1 MAKYRKTMEEIAKQ
15 FGGGF
20 LWRFPRRSRPKGYW
34 WDRGYLHKDDMAVVE
49 VDIPDTERSRLW
61 LKRYAE
67 NVLLERFAQVAIYVK
82 VLPDVEAEV
91 IVCRKQDQ
99 V

>member
-1 MAKYRKTMEEIAKQ
+1 
-15 FGGGF
+15 
-20 LWRFPRRSRPKGYW
+20 
-34 WDRGYLHKDDMAVVE
+34 MAVVE